1 MMQANEE
8 QKMKVTMT
16 ASLGDSIDK
25 VWATIRD
32 FGGLGRYFPPV
43 VKCRVEG
50 TGIGCRRVVTLRTP
64 TGTEVIVVE
73 KLEELDEA
81 AKRLAYSIPDATG
94 FPMKDGYVG
103 IMQLKHLDG
112 GRCELEWT
120 ALIEPPEGV
129 EAEVTRQFVTGVY
142 ATGFAGLKG
151 LHGN

>member
-1 MMQANEE
+1 
-8 QKMKVTMT
+8 MKVTMT
-16 ASLGDSIDK
+16 DSLGDSIDK

-50 TGIGCRRVVTLRTP
+50 TGIGCRRIVTLRTP

>member
-1 MMQANEE
+1 MAKDPCHRAPKLKKGQLRMIQADKEH
-8 QKMKVTMT
+8 KMKVVMKD
-16 ASLGDSIDK
+16 SLGASIDN

-32 FGGLGRYFPPV
+32 FGGLGRYFSPV

-50 TGIGCRRVVTLRTP
+50 TGIGCRRIVTLRTP

-120 ALIEPPEGV
+120 ALIESPEGV
-129 EAEVTRQFVTGVY
+129 
-142 ATGFAGLKG
+142 
-151 LHGN
+151 

>member
-1 MMQANEE
+1 
-8 QKMKVTMT
+8 MKVVMED
-16 ASLGDSIDK
+16 SLGDSIDN

-32 FGGLGRYFPPV
+32 FGGLGRYFSPV

-50 TGIGCRRVVTLRTP
+50 TGIGSRRIVTLRTP

-81 AKRLAYSIPDATG
+81 AKRLVYSIPDATG

-151 LHGN
+151 LHSN